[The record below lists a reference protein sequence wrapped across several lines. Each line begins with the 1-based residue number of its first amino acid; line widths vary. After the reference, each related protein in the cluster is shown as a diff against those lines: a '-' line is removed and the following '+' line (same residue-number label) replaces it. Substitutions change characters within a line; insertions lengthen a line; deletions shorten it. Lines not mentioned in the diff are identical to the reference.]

1 MTPAPDVSDARADA
15 WVDGLIDQCC
25 LRYLLGTMSQVTRR
39 WPIGVALAVVG
50 LAVLALWPRTPQSSV
65 ERSSVPA
72 AHTKV
77 ARSDE
82 RARLPERLPD
92 APPEAEAEVPAAPD
106 VVEDVDIDG
115 QPMGGTWSNVDMD
128 AVRAALPDNLY
139 WQMATPTTDEAV
151 IEERARERARWNVEY
166 GKVLSGTGSED
177 EIRAYFDY
185 KSRLSADYIELATHL
200 LDKYGS
206 ELPDRDVSLLQL
218 ARRLHL
224 ARLEEVPRKL
234 EEAFERKR
242 TQDAARAAWLA
253 DEAAFNAEQA
263 DAASG
268 Q

>member
-1 MTPAPDVSDARADA
+1 
-15 WVDGLIDQCC
+15 
-25 LRYLLGTMSQVTRR
+25 MSQVTRR
-39 WPIGVALAVVG
+39 WPIGVAVAVVG
-50 LAVLALWPRTPQSSV
+50 LAVLALWPRTPPSPTPV
-65 ERSSVPA
+65 ERSGAPA
-72 AHTKV
+72 AQAKDELS
-77 ARSDE
+77 AE
-82 RARLPERLPD
+82 RARLPERVPD
-92 APPEAEAEVPAAPD
+92 AAQPEAEVDAPAAPE

-139 WQMATPTTDEAV
+139 WQMSTPTTDEAL

-177 EIRAYFDY
+177 EIRAYYDH
-185 KSRLSADYIELATHL
+185 KSRLSADYIELVTHL
-200 LDKYGS
+200 LDTYGS

-263 DAASG
+263 EAAG